1 MGVITAAESVISI
14 NSFFWRILWSMFLKL
29 VVPHEKA
36 MDVKDEISFFQ
47 AVKACLAKFD
57 SAGTGRTDAEIETA
71 IKQVIDKALV
81 SDQVIDVFDAAGIK
95 KPDISVLSDEFLLEV
110 QDMEH
115 KNVALE
121 VLKKLLNDE
130 IKARSKKNLIQSK
143 SLMDMLEDSI
153 KRYHNKVISA
163 VEVIQELIKL
173 VREIRAMDL
182 GPKKM
187 GLTDYEYAFYT
198 AIANNDSAMEVM
210 GKNKLRELAIVL
222 YERVKSNTSIDWTIR
237 ESTRSQLKIAV
248 KRTLRKYGYPPDMQ
262 KLATDIVLE
271 QAEKFAEELVG

>member
-1 MGVITAAESVISI
+1 
-14 NSFFWRILWSMFLKL
+14 MFLKL